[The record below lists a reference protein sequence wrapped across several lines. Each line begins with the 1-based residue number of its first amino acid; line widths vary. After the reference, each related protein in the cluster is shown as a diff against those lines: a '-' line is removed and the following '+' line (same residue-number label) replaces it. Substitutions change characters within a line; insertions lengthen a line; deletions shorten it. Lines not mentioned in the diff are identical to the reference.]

1 MNLLFVRHLTVID
14 FAYLDPQRGL
24 VGESWIV
31 DVELEGDLDEQ
42 GMVFDFS
49 HVKKAL
55 KAGID
60 DFLDHKLAVPTQLAG
75 LAIDQL
81 KESVRVR
88 LPLDAGGEILHQSPP
103 CALCM
108 IATDAITPE
117 SVTPKLTETLRQRL
131 PENVKRLG
139 IVLRQEAIDGA
150 CYHYAHGLKKHHGH
164 CQRIAHGHR
173 SRLEIFQDGAR
184 VQRLEQAW
192 AHKWRDIYI
201 GTREDMVGTPDID
214 GLSHTEFAYEANQGH
229 FYLRLPSQHVY
240 LIDTDSTVEWIAQH
254 IAQSLKQSASTQTV
268 EVRAFEGVDKGALA
282 RL

>member
-14 FAYLDPQRGL
+14 FAYLDPRRGF

-60 DFLDHKLAVPTQLAG
+60 DFLDHKLAVPTQLPG
-75 LAIDQL
+75 LVVEPMGETVQI
-81 KESVRVR
+81 R
-88 LPLDAGGEILHQSPP
+88 LPLATGGEIVHQSPAS
-103 CALCM
+103 ALCL
-108 IATDAITPE
+108 ISTAAVTPE
-117 SVTPKLTETLRQRL
+117 SVVPVLTETLRRRL
-131 PENVKRLG
+131 PDNVKRLG
-139 IVLRQEAIDGA
+139 IVLRQEAIEGA
-150 CYHYAHGLKKHHGH
+150 FYHYVHGLKKHQGH

-173 SRLEIFQDGAR
+173 SRLEISQDGSRSAT
-184 VQRLEQAW
+184 LEQAW
-192 AHKWRDIYI
+192 AANWCDIYI
-201 GTREDMVGTPDID
+201 GTREDLVGAQEID
-214 GLSHTEFAYEANQGH
+214 GISHTEFAYDANQGH
-229 FYLRLPSQHVY
+229 FYLCLPSRQVY

-254 IAQSLKQSASTQTV
+254 IVHSLKQTSPGSTF
-268 EVRAFEGVDKGALA
+268 EVRAFEGVDKGSLA